1 MHIESA
7 LISAAVAI
15 GFTAVQTTVTAVA
28 VKKTVNKTTTT
39 SIRRAAIAGALI
51 FALQMLN
58 FAIPGTGSSG
68 HVVGA
73 ILLCILLGRWS
84 AFLTMGAVLLV
95 QSLFFGDGGLLA
107 FSCNWFN
114 MAFIP
119 CVLVYPLAMRLFN
132 GNMYRIALTAPVV
145 SLLLGALAASVEIG
159 ISGLSALSF
168 GQLIKSM
175 LFIHLFIGIGEG
187 LIIWAILKV
196 MDMGKAVNAELKTI
210 VMAIVVGCVF
220 SLFASASPDGLE
232 WSLMK
237 SAGDV
242 PHLVETGVIHQYF
255 DRIQEAMVI
264 MPDYSFDVLGDHAGK
279 SLSALFGVV
288 LVLLTVFSILLFIP
302 KSIICGTRKIKS

>member
-15 GFTAVQTTVTAVA
+15 GFTAVQTCATAVA
-28 VKKTVNKTTTT
+28 VKKTVNKTTSTG
-39 SIRRAAIAGALI
+39 IRRAAVAGALV

-119 CVLVYPLAMRLFN
+119 CLIVYPLAMRLFN
-132 GNMYRIALTAPVV
+132 GNTYRIALTAPVV
-145 SLLLGALAASVEIG
+145 SLLLGAFAASIEIG
-159 ISGLSALSF
+159 ISGHSTLAF
-168 GQLIKSM
+168 GDLIKSM

-187 LIIWAILKV
+187 LIIWGILKA
-196 MDMGKAVNAELKTI
+196 MDMSRAINSELKTI
-210 VMAIVVGCVF
+210 TMAIVVGCLF

-232 WSLMK
+232 WSLMQAM
-237 SAGDV
+237 SGSPSITEAGV
-242 PHLVETGVIHQYF
+242 AHQYF
-255 DRIQEAMVI
+255 DKIQEALII
-264 MPDYSFDVLGDHAGK
+264 MPDYSFEMLGDQMGK
-279 SLSALFGVV
+279 SFSALTGVALV
-288 LVLLTVFSILLFIP
+288 LVTIFSMLLFIP
-302 KSIICGTRKIKS
+302 KDKLKIKA